1 MIAKTMFNRAPLVP
15 GRFAPL
21 PLGALKPK
29 GWLLRQLQAQAEGLT
44 GSLSQALPQVCE
56 GDAWLEGG
64 EAALRA
70 ARYLEGLVPLAFLTG
85 DERLRAR
92 AGARVDEVLKSQR
105 EDGSFGPQTQDAFI
119 ARGAMLMAVWQYYT
133 ATAERGAL
141 LFLLR
146 YLKYLLYRL
155 SDEPL
160 VPQDAAFTAD
170 TLYVALCAYNVTG
183 KRPLLDLCRLLLLQ
197 GKDWTRFCHTFP
209 YRAPMYKHT
218 PPAQMYTLLRAS
230 DGERSYYAHLQ
241 RTTRACNVAQGLRVP
256 ALGYVLTGSG
266 KQEEAFEAGFSKLMK
281 AHGVACGCFTGDTL
295 LAGGN
300 PSQGVDAR
308 AVHELMKTLEAE
320 LYAQGAPDAADAL
333 ERLAFNALP
342 AMYTRDM
349 RACQWIQQ
357 PNQVRVSREARAFY
371 DAGEEANLFTGSS
384 NADVLSAVHRGFPG
398 YASSLWMLSRDGGL
412 AAMSYAPCTLR
423 YRLGETAVRV
433 AVDGAYPY
441 DGAVRIELS
450 LSEDA
455 AFPIHLHIPA
465 WAEGATAAVGGDV
478 TDCAPGGFATLSRQ
492 WHDGDVILL
501 NLPMRPRLTRWY
513 HASAAV
519 ERGPLV
525 FALALDEH
533 WTELDA
539 HGPMPDLAAST
550 SSPWNYALLA
560 DADVEEELDPAQAG
574 AFGEGCPAALYAQ
587 AAPVLDWTMQEGSC
601 QQPPIAPPVDR
612 ARAVRVRLVPYGATA
627 LRISQFPLA

>member
-1 MIAKTMFNRAPLVP
+1 M
-15 GRFAPL
+15 
-21 PLGALKPK
+21 
-29 GWLLRQLQAQAEGLT
+29 
-44 GSLSQALPQVCE
+44 
-56 GDAWLEGG
+56 
-64 EAALRA
+64 
-70 ARYLEGLVPLAFLTG
+70 
-85 DERLRAR
+85 
-92 AGARVDEVLKSQR
+92 
-105 EDGSFGPQTQDAFI
+105 
-119 ARGAMLMAVWQYYT
+119 
-133 ATAERGAL
+133 
-141 LFLLR
+141 
-146 YLKYLLYRL
+146 
-155 SDEPL
+155 
-160 VPQDAAFTAD
+160 
-170 TLYVALCAYNVTG
+170 
-183 KRPLLDLCRLLLLQ
+183 
-197 GKDWTRFCHTFP
+197 
-209 YRAPMYKHT
+209 
-218 PPAQMYTLLRAS
+218 
-230 DGERSYYAHLQ
+230 
-241 RTTRACNVAQGLRVP
+241 
-256 ALGYVLTGSG
+256 
-266 KQEEAFEAGFSKLMK
+266 
-281 AHGVACGCFTGDTL
+281 
-295 LAGGN
+295 
-300 PSQGVDAR
+300 
-308 AVHELMKTLEAE
+308 
-320 LYAQGAPDAADAL
+320 
-333 ERLAFNALP
+333 
-342 AMYTRDM
+342 
-349 RACQWIQQ
+349 
-357 PNQVRVSREARAFY
+357 
-371 DAGEEANLFTGSS
+371 
-384 NADVLSAVHRGFPG
+384 
-398 YASSLWMLSRDGGL
+398 
-412 AAMSYAPCTLR
+412 
-423 YRLGETAVRV
+423 RV

-574 AFGEGCPAALYAQ
+574 AFGEGCPAALYVQ

-612 ARAVRVRLVPYGATA
+612 ARAARVRLVPYGATA